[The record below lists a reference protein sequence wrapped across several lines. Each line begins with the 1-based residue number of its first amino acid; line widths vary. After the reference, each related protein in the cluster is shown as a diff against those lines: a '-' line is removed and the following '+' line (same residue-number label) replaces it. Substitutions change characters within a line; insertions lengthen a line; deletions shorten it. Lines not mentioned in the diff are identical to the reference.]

1 VARPGES
8 ALDETTR
15 GETMATYIALID
27 YTDKGVEAIQDSP
40 MRSEAFIAQAAEAG
54 AQVRDVYWTFG
65 GHDGVLILD
74 APDDETAA
82 QLFLSLGKTGAVR
95 TQTLRAYDRQGF
107 QAILNDLD

>member
-1 VARPGES
+1 MKYGLFGIGSGIS
-8 ALDETTR
+8 AEP
-15 GETMATYIALID
+15 AIA
-27 YTDKGVEAIQDSP
+27 G
-40 MRSEAFIAQAAEAG
+40 RIAQAAEAG

-82 QLFLSLGKTGAVR
+82 RLFLSLGKTGAVR

-107 QAILNDLD
+107 QAILNDLE